1 MRVNG
6 TLEYLVEQ
14 TSSFDED
21 GVPTPLASTWSQP
34 IECWIQT
41 NTHNERGTY
50 QDGKFTQASYLV
62 LIERQH
68 LDTMPS
74 RIRLKRCV
82 ENVIAEVV
90 MFNTSL
96 GESFRDT
103 NDAQLCVINDATED
117 DMSGIDV
124 LGEYE
129 VQDCQRVNLDRIKII
144 V

>member
-6 TLEYLVEQ
+6 TLSYLIEQ

-21 GVPTPLASTWSQP
+21 GVPTPAEPTWSAP

-68 LDTMPS
+68 LDRVPS
-74 RIRLKRCV
+74 RVRLRRDAGDDLITDDARFTSRG
-82 ENVIAEVV
+82 ENFRDSNGSNVYVIDDSG
-90 MFNTSL
+90 FDDL
-96 GESFRDT
+96 GEF
-103 NDAQLCVINDATED
+103 
-117 DMSGIDV
+117 
-124 LGEYE
+124 E
-129 VQDCQRVNLDRIKII
+129 VQDFQRVNLDRYRLIL
-144 V
+144 

>member
-6 TLEYLVEQ
+6 TLSYLIEQ

-21 GVPTPLASTWSQP
+21 GVPTPAEPTWSAP

-68 LDTMPS
+68 LDRVPS
-74 RIRLKRCV
+74 RVRLKRCV
-82 ENVIAEVV
+82 EQDLIDDTARFTSIRESFIDNDGSKVYVIDDSGFDE
-90 MFNTSL
+90 L
-96 GESFRDT
+96 GEFD
-103 NDAQLCVINDATED
+103 
-117 DMSGIDV
+117 
-124 LGEYE
+124 
-129 VQDCQRVNLDRIKII
+129 VQDFQRVNLDRFRLIL
-144 V
+144 

>member
-6 TLEYLVEQ
+6 TLEYLIKQ

-21 GVPTPLASTWSQP
+21 GVPTPLASTWSKP

-74 RIRLKRCV
+74 RIRLKRRV
-82 ENVIAEVV
+82 ENIIADVV
-90 MFNTSL
+90 LFATSL
-96 GESFRDT
+96 GESFHV
-103 NDAQLCVINDATED
+103 NDGAQLCVTNDFTED
-117 DMSGIDV
+117 DMNGVDV
-124 LGEYE
+124 LGEFD
-129 VQDCQRVNLDRIKII
+129 VQDFQRVNLDRYKLIL
-144 V
+144 